1 MQEEI
6 EKQIKQDNNNY
17 LDAWIPLDYA
27 QAYLI
32 MDEIEASMMAL
43 YDFYEGMTKQLQS
56 PLVFTKINTHMLK
69 LAEKGYDDVKAVRE
83 FKERLYEQN
92 RG

>member
-17 LDAWIPLDYA
+17 LDSWIPLDYA

-32 MDEIEASMMAL
+32 MNEIEASMMAL
-43 YDFYEGMTKQLQS
+43 YDFYERMTRQLQS